1 MFENLITEI
10 TSSPL
15 LLRHSAIQNVE
26 MFCLKMIK
34 GEKIEL
40 QQTPHL
46 KYAGLIAPGG
56 DYPENPYDSF
66 EENSIAVIP
75 IIGTMYKY
83 GYSIG
88 ADRYI
93 PGIDDVANMI
103 RYANGSKQIIGTILL
118 INTPGGTTQ
127 SVIQIEDSLRTRT
140 KPCVA
145 LVDGQCCSGGAYV
158 ASFCDRTVAANRMC
172 EIGSI
177 GTQMTMLDLSECYTK
192 MGIKKI
198 TVRPPESSFKNTE
211 YEQALAGDD
220 QRLVSE
226 SLTPFA
232 QHFQSILKE
241 NRPNLDLSVEG
252 ILEGK
257 VFYAF
262 DAIQNGLIDEI
273 SNFDGAVRLLQS
285 LHTANQSL
293 YSYLKK

>member
-15 LLRHSAIQNVE
+15 LMRQSAIQNVE
-26 MFCLKMIK
+26 LLCMKIIN

-40 QQTPHL
+40 EQFPNI
-46 KYAGLIAPGG
+46 KYAGHISSGS

-75 IIGTMYKY
+75 VIGNMFKY
-83 GYSIG
+83 GYNVS
-88 ADRYI
+88 DRYI

-127 SVIQIEDSLRTRT
+127 SIIQMEDALRTRT
-140 KPCVA
+140 KPSVA
-145 LVDGQCCSGGAYV
+145 FIDGQCCSGGIYA
-158 ASFCDRTVAANRMC
+158 ASFCNRIVAANRMC
-172 EIGSI
+172 EVGSV
-177 GTQMTMLDLSECYTK
+177 GTQMTMLDLTGLYAN
-192 MGIKKI
+192 MGIKKR
-198 TVRPPESSFKNTE
+198 TVRPPKSSFKNTE

-220 QRLVSE
+220 KRLIDE

-232 QHFQSILKE
+232 EHFQNILKE
-241 NRPNLDLSVEG
+241 NRPKLDLSVEG
-252 ILEGK
+252 LLEGK
-257 VFYAF
+257 IFYAF
-262 DAIQNGLIDEI
+262 DGIHNGLVDQIT
-273 SNFDGAVRLLQS
+273 NFEGAVRLLHS
-285 LHTANQSL
+285 LHAENQSL

>member
-15 LLRHSAIQNVE
+15 LLRQSAIQNVE

-40 QQTPHL
+40 QQSPQL

-56 DYPENPYDSF
+56 DYPDNPYDSF

-83 GYSIG
+83 GYQSWFG
-88 ADRYI
+88 YV

-103 RYANGSKQIIGTILL
+103 RYANASSQIIGTILL

-127 SVIQIEDSLRTRT
+127 SVIQIEDALRTRT
-140 KPCVA
+140 KPSVA
-145 LVDGQCCSGGAYV
+145 FIDGQCCSGGIYA
-158 ASFCDRTVAANRMC
+158 ASFCDRIVAANRMC

-177 GTQMTMLDLSECYTK
+177 GTQMTMLDLSEYYSS

-220 QRLVSE
+220 KRLITE

-232 QHFQSILKE
+232 QHFQNILKD

-257 VFYAF
+257 IFYAF
-262 DAIQNGLIDEI
+262 DASKNGLINNI
-273 SNFDGAVRLLQS
+273 TNFDGAVQLLQS
-285 LHTANQSL
+285 LHTEKQSF